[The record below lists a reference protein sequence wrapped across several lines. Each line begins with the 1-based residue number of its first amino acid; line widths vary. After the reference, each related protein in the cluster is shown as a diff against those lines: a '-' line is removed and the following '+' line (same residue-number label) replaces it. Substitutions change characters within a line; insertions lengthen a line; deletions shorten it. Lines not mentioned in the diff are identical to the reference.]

1 MTLSEKEKMLAGELY
16 RSTDA
21 ELQAE
26 MAEAQQ
32 HLRRLNTI
40 PNEDVEQRFTA
51 LQAILGQVGSGC
63 RFPLLRFFLTLG
75 AQLER
80 LLSCQDGHI
89 EESNCKRVAAQS
101 SQPEAASVR
110 DLRARLGCG
119 GEWRPLCEVPDV
131 RHEVQI
137 SP

>member
-1 MTLSEKEKMLAGELY
+1 MRKDSPIY
-16 RSTDA
+16 
-21 ELQAE
+21 
-26 MAEAQQ
+26 
-32 HLRRLNTI
+32 
-40 PNEDVEQRFTA
+40 
-51 LQAILGQVGSGC
+51 
-63 RFPLLRFFLTLG
+63 RFFLTLG
-75 AQLER
+75 AKLER

-89 EESNCKRVAAQS
+89 EESDCKAVAAQS
-101 SQPEAASVR
+101 SQPEGASVR